1 MLGKMKYIV
10 FLIFVMLLLF
20 PQYSSA
26 KEIYEEEGISI
37 TGSSVIEGG
46 DDIFVAK
53 DMTVPNERISSI
65 DVNKRGELLVCFRS
79 KIIIFDNQ
87 FKPVKAFDIW
97 WGRGSRP
104 SVVWND
110 KTDRIVYMR
119 GISGYELDDQGNVIY
134 YYADIGE
141 RKFEQTE
148 IEWNGTKYELEN
160 RMPLRNPSHTYSTL
174 IMTDENEK
182 ETVLHNALLSQFL
195 AVLPAHVIPPVVIVG
210 LIVLV
215 TREKKRARR
224 SEEEKAEENRLRDEE
239 LKKELEAQKR
249 RTENIM
255 DKYNP

>member
-26 KEIYEEEGISI
+26 KEIYEEIGTPI
-37 TGSSVIEGG
+37 TEKVIIGGG

-65 DVNKRGELLVCFRS
+65 DVNKRGELLVCFKS
-79 KIIIFDNQ
+79 KIIIFDDDY
-87 FKPVKAFDIW
+87 KPVKAFDIW
-97 WGRGSRP
+97 YGRGERP

-110 KTDRIVYMR
+110 KTGRVVYVR
-119 GISGYELDDQGNVIY
+119 SNGYEINDEGDVVY
-134 YYADIGE
+134 YYEDIDEGHYN
-141 RKFEQTE
+141 KTE
-148 IEWNGTKYELEN
+148 AKWDGVQYKLDN
-160 RMPLRNPSHTYSTL
+160 RLPLLNFSLTYSTL
-174 IMTDENEK
+174 TRTDKNGN

-239 LKKELEAQKR
+239 LKKELEA
-249 RTENIM
+249 
-255 DKYNP
+255 